1 MKKLLLLLLCLDL
14 CTHAAGAAGDA
25 LAELTRRSMKSLVL
39 VRNEVG
45 VGSGF
50 LAQYGGQKCLFTN
63 QHVVAGG
70 VKNTFTLTS
79 QAQVRV
85 GTAAAAVDHD
95 IIAYGLS
102 DDTEALEV
110 MTGVD
115 QSVAIGDEVAVLG
128 NPDGMGVIHPLTGRV
143 VGIGPQLV
151 EISAEFIPGNSGSPV
166 LHLKSGKVIAVATY
180 LSFVK
185 ADFTKGILAD
195 QVRRFCYRLDSI
207 RKWERVRWND
217 FQDDADTVAKVHRR
231 TRDLFGVFLSGSAG
245 RLGSISPDVFSDADI
260 RTVVTGYQ
268 DRTKAGKTPRER
280 LAAAELFVKD
290 LKLSASVDMQ
300 NAKRR
305 IAYDHFAKKM
315 ETEVQFRTPISLMLE
330 KVGEKLQTIDPDIL
344 TTSTTGTRRTR

>member
-14 CTHAAGAAGDA
+14 CTDAAGASDDPLAA
-25 LAELTRRSMKSLVL
+25 LTSRAMKSLVL

-45 VGSGF
+45 MGSGF
-50 LAQYGGQKCLFTN
+50 LAQYGGQKCLITN

-70 VKNTFTLTS
+70 VKNTFTLTN
-79 QAQVRV
+79 QGQVSV

-95 IIAYGLS
+95 IIAYGLP

-128 NPDGMGVIHPLTGRV
+128 NPDGMGVIRPLTGRV

-151 EISAEFIPGNSGSPV
+151 EISAEFVPGSSGSPV

-180 LSFVK
+180 LRFVK

-207 RKWERVRWND
+207 KKWERVRWND
-217 FQDDADTVAKVHRR
+217 FQDDAETIAKVHQR
-231 TRDLFGVFLSGSAG
+231 TRDLFVLFLNSARIGSM
-245 RLGSISPDVFSDADI
+245 SPDVFRDTDV
-260 RTVVTGYQ
+260 RTVVTGYR
-268 DRTKAGKTPRER
+268 DRLKVANTRRER
-280 LAAAELFVKD
+280 LAAAESFVKD

-300 NAKRR
+300 NAQRR
-305 IAYDHFAKKM
+305 IAYDHFAKMM
-315 ETEVQFRTPISLMLE
+315 ETEVQFRTPITLMLE
-330 KVGEKLQTIDPDIL
+330 KVGEKLQEIDPDAQTIP
-344 TTSTTGTRRTR
+344 TASTRRIR